1 MTDLLRNPVIGAI
14 CGDIIGVPYEWYCKH
29 GLQVPKDF
37 KLITKDSKFSD
48 DSVMTI
54 AVADWLLG
62 VPPFNTD
69 ELVKCMQTWGRRYSN
84 SGYGHLFRKW
94 LFEDDPQ
101 PYGSYGNGSAMRVSP
116 VGCVAQTC
124 EEVRDLAKMSASV
137 SHNHPEGIKGA
148 QCVAEMIW
156 NNLHKHNN
164 GETEIAIPT
173 EYYPTESL
181 TKTPEQIIKSGY
193 RFDSTCQGS
202 VPEAIC
208 CFLHSNSYEETI
220 RNAIM
225 LRGDADTQ
233 AAIAGSIAAA
243 YWGVPR
249 DIAEDCLELITDEMF
264 YILEAFSL
272 KYGLDF
278 I

>member
-1 MTDLLRNPVIGAI
+1 MANLLKNPVIGAI
-14 CGDIIGVPYEWYCKH
+14 CGDIIGVPYEWYCKR

-37 KLITKDSKFSD
+37 KLITEDSKFSD

-69 ELVKCMQTWGRRYSN
+69 ELVKCMQTWGRKYSN
-84 SGYGHLFRKW
+84 SGYGPLFRKW
-94 LFEDDPQ
+94 LFEDNPQ

-116 VGCVAQTC
+116 VGCVAQTY
-124 EEVRDLAKMSASV
+124 EEVRNLAKMSASV

-164 GETEIAIPT
+164 RETEIAIPT

-193 RFDSTCQGS
+193 RFNSTCQGS

-272 KYGLDF
+272 EYGLDF